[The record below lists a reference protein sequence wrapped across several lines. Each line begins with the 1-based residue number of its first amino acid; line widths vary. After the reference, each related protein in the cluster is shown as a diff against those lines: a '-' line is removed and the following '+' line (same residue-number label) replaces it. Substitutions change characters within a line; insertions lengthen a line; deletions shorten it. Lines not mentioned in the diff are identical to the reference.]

1 MHILSSSFKLFGLS
15 FLFIAFFGTT
25 SNAQTLSISSNGQ
38 TGKSGTNWST
48 TGSNP
53 VIITATNTTDIN
65 TSVIEGYLN
74 QGLSV
79 EIRNTAS
86 PGKIQIEAPITKSA
100 GGDATLTIRAN
111 GRVFVW
117 NGDHITSTSGK
128 LNVVLWS
135 DYNNDGDGGVSLTGN
150 IITNGGHVWLGG
162 SSSNGGSYTWNGL
175 TVGDGPS
182 VGASGAN
189 FNALDLYSNV
199 TTSGGD
205 FLAWAGDGFSGGVDG
220 IASDGAG
227 DVVNTGSGDIIL
239 ITDRVDGDG
248 STAIFFETKGHFY
261 LVPNDG
267 AFKETFDWNP
277 TVRTDY
283 IDFEGNWNYMAIRNP
298 ELHIGLT
305 LGRYDGMTISAGTP
319 VVQGNTSGVTITKPI
334 TTGGLM
340 TIYGAPIAIN
350 ANISTRGDF
359 YAHSSTYIDQANDLS
374 LTTNGGD
381 VVFCAGG
388 SGESYIRSVTITT
401 NSGNVFKGVDY
412 DAVDT
417 RTWHGC
423 TVGGGYAFSAGNA
436 AIALRGNINTRLA
449 SDVTIGGEYVAGAG
463 IVAKDLSSKGNL
475 TVQTQGQVEIT
486 DSAQVQAAAEVT
498 IQGRDVTVAGS
509 VTAGQPVPTKQS
521 IQKTQATEPTR
532 VSITAQET
540 VTLTETAMIQAQGN
554 ADSTAG
560 QIRITAKDINTQGV
574 LNTSGP
580 VAGEVHLDALNTVQI
595 NGDISVDS
603 TQGQGGLITAQAH
616 TIHAQ
621 GDAALT
627 ATGKAG
633 GGDILIGG
641 DWQGGANE
649 HRRVFDDPNA
659 LRQATIVTMD
669 RGVLI
674 DASVTQNGDGGT
686 VVLWSDITNP
696 NSVTSAHGTIYAKG
710 GSQGGDGGQ
719 IETSGAKLITDGV
732 SGSAAA
738 RNLAAGGKA
747 GDWLFDPNN
756 VTIGTTGDTASSYNG
771 GTSSISAS
779 SIAGFLEYGTS
790 VTVTTGINGD
800 DLGELTVAS
809 AITKS
814 SGDTDVT
821 LTLSAANSIII
832 SDDIENTGGSGAL
845 NLIFYADNDDL
856 SSRDG
861 AGIVILEANLSTA
874 GGDVTFGGN
883 SYVGGGATAITVTTG
898 GGDVTVMGQLMV
910 TNESEQG
917 FAVSTAGGDIHL
929 AGAVDSANA
938 FRRYDATD
946 WFDALDHA
954 EAMTSI
960 TGVNRWL
967 ATIDSS
973 IENSLAVRAAGYTD
987 AWIGARRKDD
997 TNLWQWVS
1005 DPAYDAT
1012 TNPMTFFY
1020 QGTSTQTELGGGAS
1034 GDGGTTADG
1043 YYANWKDWTDGQTS
1057 GEPGRVFFSFD
1068 NASSNPVAAYVDAN
1082 GKWVS
1087 QSAIWTIRSYV
1098 QEIEKP
1104 ASNLMLDA
1112 GAGAVNIDGAIGSA
1126 AALGVTDITGAA
1138 VTLSSS
1144 VALGSDKSLTV
1155 TNSGASSVAGAISGS
1170 GATVT
1175 KAGAGTLTLSGA
1187 NSYTGATNID
1197 AGVLKLGSAGSSDN
1211 TPLGTTAGA
1220 TTIADGAALDLA
1232 GYTLANA
1239 EAITISGTGVSNSGA
1254 IYNSTGTAVTWSGAT
1269 TLAANASIKS
1279 ENGGALTWNG
1289 TINGAYALTIDTDG
1303 SSTDGAFTFLG
1314 GMSGSTPLT
1323 GLTITSGSANVTLN
1337 GAISIAG
1344 SISVYGGVITLDQN
1358 LTSILSEAAI
1368 LLQASGNI
1376 GTTNSVK
1383 TIATNNGNI
1392 SLIADADASG
1402 SGQLD
1407 LDYTYYEAGTGNIL
1421 FRGET
1426 LSWVV
1431 GAPGV
1436 GPTISNTTG
1445 TFTLEPSDASFG
1457 QGVDV
1462 AWLNY
1467 PSTLTGYTLGKNTNT
1482 ESINSNVAL
1491 TVNGPI
1497 TMYGLDISINQN
1509 LTTSEGGADALL
1521 KATGKVTLAASR
1533 TIQTNNGDIVLWS
1546 NSADGTAGGIDIN
1559 NNAGLN
1565 AADGSTN
1572 QTTGGGRIVLGGGSV
1587 VDGNGLPT
1595 GPAVGNGSSMSGIH
1609 LGTPNQVTDIKIYS
1623 GGGNVSFNGSSN
1635 AAMGVQ
1641 WDEIGLIDA
1650 GDGTISITGASTVNH
1665 AIELGAFGG
1674 NYTLRTAAG
1683 VTINGTTTSTGSHA
1697 GFQGGGSIVVTGAG
1711 VINMTG
1717 RADNSTYN
1725 GLVMSGDLLA
1735 ASGAITLDG
1744 GSKGIWASSNTLT
1757 LGKKASTAVT
1767 SSTSDITLIG
1777 NVFTVSTGITAD
1789 ATGALVIEP
1798 FNNSFTN
1805 ALSWPIANFNVASGL
1820 TGLRLGKSGNTADIT
1835 LAAAQ
1840 TIAGPITVYGGTITL
1855 DADLTTTTNSGDISL
1870 YTDNALGGL
1879 SATRNLTADGSL
1891 KYIPGGS
1898 SFAGPVTYPIT
1909 NLNVTSNGLTIGKT
1923 SNTSDITLNTDLNLN
1938 TIALFGGTIALNH
1951 NIDCSSL
1958 EIEGTATLAKG
1969 KYIDTTGNLV
1979 NNGTLILDSDSNE
1992 FSRMMVGVTVSGSGT
2007 YKYQKYVAGSSTN
2020 DLITAPFSGETFS
2033 NLVGNNSGV
2042 LVTNTSPTTEY
2053 LFGPFDNDAG
2063 AYLIYDSMTN
2073 ESTVLSAGQGY
2084 RAGTTSGATLEFTG
2098 TFETTD
2104 QTIAINVGTHGTYG
2118 KWNLVG
2124 NPFPSYLDLAGFI
2137 SDNSAILEDVNNAV
2151 YAYDGNDSDG
2161 SNWTIYHSS
2170 NSSGVAIAPG
2180 QAFFVAS
2187 SSGGGDL
2194 NFNTSRQTVTGG
2206 DDFLPRQAQTL
2217 DSSFKL
2223 NLQSNNAL
2231 THTDFYFNSNAGEG
2245 LDIGYDVGTYANL
2258 ASSFSLYSKLASGA
2272 YSDTKFAIQTISNDL
2287 SETVII
2293 PLGVHTSAGENH
2305 SISIEDVSLLE
2316 SINVYLKDYETGTLT
2331 LLNNG
2336 AYSFSTD
2343 SNLEGISRFELRLT
2357 NTTLGIESDELVTN
2371 FKAVYQND
2379 AVVLVGD
2386 FMLEDKVEIYDIMGL
2401 LTQTHTIKGNHS
2413 IEVFKDELATGV
2425 YFAKINRE
2433 GNSKTIKFI
2442 IN

>member
-38 TGKSGTNWST
+38 TGTSGTNWST

-205 FLAWAGDGFSGGVDG
+205 FLAWAGD
-220 IASDGAG
+220 
-227 DVVNTGSGDIIL
+227 
-239 ITDRVDGDG
+239 
-248 STAIFFETKGHFY
+248 
-261 LVPNDG
+261 
-267 AFKETFDWNP
+267 
-277 TVRTDY
+277 
-283 IDFEGNWNYMAIRNP
+283 
-298 ELHIGLT
+298 
-305 LGRYDGMTISAGTP
+305 
-319 VVQGNTSGVTITKPI
+319 
-334 TTGGLM
+334 
-340 TIYGAPIAIN
+340 
-350 ANISTRGDF
+350 
-359 YAHSSTYIDQANDLS
+359 
-374 LTTNGGD
+374 
-381 VVFCAGG
+381 
-388 SGESYIRSVTITT
+388 
-401 NSGNVFKGVDY
+401 
-412 DAVDT
+412 
-417 RTWHGC
+417 
-423 TVGGGYAFSAGNA
+423 
-436 AIALRGNINTRLA
+436 
-449 SDVTIGGEYVAGAG
+449 
-463 IVAKDLSSKGNL
+463 
-475 TVQTQGQVEIT
+475 
-486 DSAQVQAAAEVT
+486 
-498 IQGRDVTVAGS
+498 VTVAGS

-532 VSITAQET
+532 ISITAQET

-621 GDAALT
+621 GDATLT

-732 SGSAAA
+732 SGSAAVQNIA
-738 RNLAAGGKA
+738 TGGEAGE
-747 GDWLFDPNN
+747 WLFDPLNI
-756 VTIGTTGDTASSYNG
+756 TIGDLGSAA
-771 GTSSISAS
+771 TSSNNGSDISAN
-779 SIAGFLEYGTS
+779 SIAHLLETGTS
-790 VTVTTGINGD
+790 VVVTTYSGGSGD
-800 DLGELTVAS
+800 ELGELIVAS
-809 AITKS
+809 AITKA
-814 SGDTDVT
+814 SGNANVT
-821 LTLSAANSIII
+821 LTLRAAHSIII
-832 SDDIENTGGSGAL
+832 SEDIKNTGGSGTL
-845 NLIFYADNDDL
+845 NLIFDADNDA
-856 SSRDG
+856 SSEVGSPIRNG
-861 AGIVILEANLSTA
+861 AGIVILEADLFTA
-874 GGDVTFGGN
+874 GGDVTFGSTVVNGYTGGN
-883 SYVGGGATAITVTTG
+883 LYVRNDVSAVSVTTG
-898 GGDVTVMGQLMV
+898 SGNVTVNGQLV
-910 TNESEQG
+910 VVNSIGQG
-917 FAVSTAGGDIHL
+917 FTVSTSGGDIHL
-929 AGAVDSANA
+929 LGTVDSGNA
-938 FRRYDATD
+938 FRRYAATD
-946 WFDALDHA
+946 WFDALEHA
-954 EAMTSI
+954 EDMAAI

-973 IENSLAVRAAGYTD
+973 IENALAVRAAGYTD
-987 AWIGARRKDD
+987 AWIGARRKDN

-1020 QGTSTQTELGGGAS
+1020 QGTSTQNELGGSDS
-1034 GDGGTTADG
+1034 GNGGTTADG
-1043 YYANWKDWTDGQTS
+1043 YYANWKNWTDGQTS
-1057 GEPGRVFFSFD
+1057 GEPSKFFQSFG
-1068 NASSNPVAAYVDAN
+1068 NANSNPVAAYLDAN
-1082 GKWVS
+1082 GKWIAE
-1087 QSAIWTIRSYV
+1087 SALWPINSYV
-1098 QEIEKP
+1098 QEFEKP

-1126 AALGVTDITGAA
+1126 GALGVTDITGAA

-1289 TINGAYALTIDTDG
+1289 TINGAYALTLDTDG
-1303 SSTDGAFTFLG
+1303 SSTDGAFTFGG
-1314 GMSGSTPLT
+1314 GMGGSTPLT

-1337 GAISIAG
+1337 SAIS
-1344 SISVYGGVITLDQN
+1344 
-1358 LTSILSEAAI
+1358 
-1368 LLQASGNI
+1368 
-1376 GTTNSVK
+1376 
-1383 TIATNNGNI
+1383 
-1392 SLIADADASG
+1392 
-1402 SGQLD
+1402 
-1407 LDYTYYEAGTGNIL
+1407 
-1421 FRGET
+1421 
-1426 LSWVV
+1426 
-1431 GAPGV
+1431 
-1436 GPTISNTTG
+1436 
-1445 TFTLEPSDASFG
+1445 
-1457 QGVDV
+1457 
-1462 AWLNY
+1462 
-1467 PSTLTGYTLGKNTNT
+1467 
-1482 ESINSNVAL
+1482 
-1491 TVNGPI
+1491 
-1497 TMYGLDISINQN
+1497 
-1509 LTTSEGGADALL
+1509 
-1521 KATGKVTLAASR
+1521 
-1533 TIQTNNGDIVLWS
+1533 
-1546 NSADGTAGGIDIN
+1546 
-1559 NNAGLN
+1559 
-1565 AADGSTN
+1565 
-1572 QTTGGGRIVLGGGSV
+1572 
-1587 VDGNGLPT
+1587 
-1595 GPAVGNGSSMSGIH
+1595 
-1609 LGTPNQVTDIKIYS
+1609 
-1623 GGGNVSFNGSSN
+1623 
-1635 AAMGVQ
+1635 
-1641 WDEIGLIDA
+1641 
-1650 GDGTISITGASTVNH
+1650 
-1665 AIELGAFGG
+1665 
-1674 NYTLRTAAG
+1674 
-1683 VTINGTTTSTGSHA
+1683 
-1697 GFQGGGSIVVTGAG
+1697 
-1711 VINMTG
+1711 
-1717 RADNSTYN
+1717 
-1725 GLVMSGDLLA
+1725 
-1735 ASGAITLDG
+1735 
-1744 GSKGIWASSNTLT
+1744 
-1757 LGKKASTAVT
+1757 
-1767 SSTSDITLIG
+1767 
-1777 NVFTVSTGITAD
+1777 
-1789 ATGALVIEP
+1789 
-1798 FNNSFTN
+1798 
-1805 ALSWPIANFNVASGL
+1805 
-1820 TGLRLGKSGNTADIT
+1820 
-1835 LAAAQ
+1835 
-1840 TIAGPITVYGGTITL
+1840 IAGPITVYGSTITL

-1870 YTDNALGGL
+1870 YTDNPLGGL
-1879 SATRNLTADGSL
+1879 STARTIAASESF
-1891 KYIPGGS
+1891 KYIPVGT
-1898 SFAGPVTYPIT
+1898 SFTGAVTYPIT
-1909 NLNVTSNGLTIGKT
+1909 NLTVTSVGLTIGKT

-1969 KYIDTTGNLV
+1969 KYIDATGNLV

-1992 FSRMMVGVTVSGSGT
+1992 FSRMMVGSTVSGSGT

-2033 NLVGNNSGV
+2033 NLVNNNSGV
-2042 LVTNTSPTTEY
+2042 LVTNPSDATQY
-2053 LFGPFDNDAG
+2053 LFGPFDNDTG
-2063 AYLIYDSMTN
+2063 EYLTYDYTTN
-2073 ESTVLSAGQGY
+2073 ELTVLSAGQGY
-2084 RAGTTSGATLEFTG
+2084 RAGTASGATLEFTG
-2098 TFETTD
+2098 TFQTTD
-2104 QTIAINVGTHGTYG
+2104 QTVAINVGEHETYG

-2124 NPFPSYLDLAGFI
+2124 NPFPSYLDLDGFLD
-2137 SDNSAILEDVNNAV
+2137 DNNTGVLENVNTAV
-2151 YAYDGNDSDG
+2151 YAYDGDDSNGG
-2161 SNWTIYHSS
+2161 SNWTIYSLNETS
-2170 NSSGVAIAPG
+2170 NVKIAPG

-2187 SSGGGDL
+2187 SSGVGNL
-2194 NFNTSRQTVTGG
+2194 VFNTSRQTVTGG
-2206 DDFLPRQAQTL
+2206 DDFLQRQTQTL
-2217 DSSFKL
+2217 DSFFKL
-2223 NLQSNNAL
+2223 KLQSNNSL

-2258 ASSFSLYSKLASGA
+2258 ASSFSLYSKLASGE
-2272 YSDTKFAIQTISNDL
+2272 YSETNFAIQAISNDL
-2287 SETVII
+2287 SETVVI

-2305 SISIEDVSLLE
+2305 SISIEDVSILE

-2343 SNLEGISRFELRLT
+2343 SNLEGISRFELRLA
-2357 NTTLGIESDELVTN
+2357 NTTLGIESDELITN
-2371 FKAVYQND
+2371 FKAVYQNGG
-2379 AVVLVGD
+2379 VVLVGD
-2386 FMLEDKVEIYDIMGL
+2386 FMLDDKVEIFDIMGR

-2413 IEVFKDELATGV
+2413 IEITKEELANGV
-2425 YFAKINRE
+2425 YLAKINRK
-2433 GNSKTIKFI
+2433 GNIKTIKFI